1 MTNTAIAAAT
11 SQMALM
17 GSPRRRAT
25 TPRHHAPTMAMAA
38 HRILPAGLGLTTTV
52 DMRVGSW
59 TVPRQ
64 GRPGDSGGQCHYA
77 PANIS
82 HWSNA
87 GRSSV
92 HLGDMPGAYTGAPG
106 SGPQVDAK
114 SMNKRGFS

>member
-25 TPRHHAPTMAMAA
+25 TPRHQAPTMAMAA
-38 HRILPAGLGLTTTV
+38 HRILPAGLGLTAMV
-52 DMRVGSW
+52 DMRIGSW
-59 TVPRQ
+59 TVPQQ
-64 GRPGDSGGQCHYA
+64 GRPGGTGGQCHYG

-87 GRSSV
+87 CQPAV
-92 HLGDMPGAYTGAPG
+92 HVPDMPRAYTGG
-106 SGPQVDAK
+106 
-114 SMNKRGFS
+114 RC